1 MPHTNINLD
10 AIEQALPL
18 AALKLRASLIDEAV
32 KRINVWLVPDPTKVE
47 VVNIVVYKYHDYEQK
62 VSLDPI
68 EQRKLIEQMFD
79 NNMSCVFIQK
89 TSEAVSK
96 KKGIFSSKTESS
108 IVTTETRNYL
118 FSTVA
123 IDIKKSADVIKDFI
137 LTLRNPRVSL
147 TVEEHKIFVSYLKV
161 FDINLPDYYI

>member
-18 AALKLRASLIDEAV
+18 AALKWRATLIEEAV
-32 KRINVWLVPDPTKVE
+32 KRINVWLIPDPTKVE
-47 VVNIVVYKYHDYEQK
+47 VINIITYKSYDVEHK
-62 VSLDPI
+62 FSLDVV
-68 EQRKLIEQMFD
+68 EQRQLIEQMFD
-79 NNMSCVFIQK
+79 DNMSLVFIQK
-89 TSEAVSK
+89 TSEVLKKSK
-96 KKGIFSSKTESS
+96 GLFSKTENS
-108 IVTTETRNYL
+108 IVTTEARNYL
-118 FSTVA
+118 FTRTA

>member
-18 AALKLRASLIDEAV
+18 AALKLRARLIEEAV
-32 KRINVWLVPDPTKVE
+32 KRINIWLIPDSKKVE
-47 VVNIVVYKYHDYEQK
+47 VVNIVAYKYHDSEQK
-62 VSLDPI
+62 FSLDPI
-68 EQRKLIEQMFD
+68 EQRQLIEQMFD

-96 KKGIFSSKTESS
+96 KKGFFSSKDKIS
-108 IVTTETRNYL
+108 IVTTEDRNYL
-118 FSTVA
+118 FTTTA

-137 LTLRNPRVSL
+137 LTLRNPRVTF
-147 TVEEHKIFVSYLKV
+147 TVEEHKIFVSYLKF